1 MLTKISYLRVSITD
15 KCNLKCYY
23 CRPDNSP
30 FIYKKEYLSYEEIA
44 RLVKVMTKFGLE
56 KVRITGGE
64 PLIRP
69 NLEELIGLLSAIPE
83 IKDISITTNGLHLS
97 KYAEKFKKAGLK
109 RINVSLDSLIPERFY
124 QITKG
129 NLKDVIE
136 GIKVSKEV
144 GLEPVKVNIVA
155 IKGVNDDEILDF
167 VEFAKKYGVEIRF
180 IEMMPI
186 GAEQIN
192 WSLDKVRYLD
202 SIKKKIEEKYGE
214 LVPDFSIGSNSARVY
229 RIPNINV
236 KVGFITPLS
245 NPFCDGC
252 SKLRLTPEGSIKLC
266 LRTDEEINAR
276 DVIRNGSEKEL
287 EEFIKKVVIL
297 KEKSNQ
303 KIVSSGYQFSDCRR
317 LMVSIGG

>member
-1 MLTKISYLRVSITD
+1 MLKISYLRISITD

-30 FIYKKEYLSYEEIA
+30 FTYRSEYLTYEEIA
-44 RLVKVMTKFGLE
+44 KLVRVMVKFGLE

-64 PLIRP
+64 PLVRP
-69 NLEELIGLLSAIPE
+69 NLDKLIKLISEIPQ
-83 IKDISITTNGLHLS
+83 IKDISITTNGLTLS
-97 KYAEKFKKAGLK
+97 KYAEALKKAGLK
-109 RINVSLDSLIPERFY
+109 RVNVSLDSLIPERFY

-129 NLKDVIE
+129 NLKDVLE
-136 GIKVSKEV
+136 GIKVSKEI
-144 GLEPVKVNIVA
+144 GLEPIKVNIVA

-167 VEFAKKYGVEIRF
+167 VEFAKEYGVEIRF

-202 SIKKKIEEKYGE
+202 SIKKKIEKVYGK
-214 LVPDFSIGSNSARVY
+214 LIPSFSIGSGAAKVFK
-229 RIPNINV
+229 IPKINV

-252 SKLRLTPEGSIKLC
+252 SKLRLTAEGNIKLC
-266 LRTDEEINAR
+266 LRTDEEIQAR

-287 EEFIKKVVIL
+287 EEFVKKVVIL

-303 KIVSSGYQFSDCRR
+303 NIISSGYKFSDCKR
-317 LMVSIGG
+317 LMVAIGG

>member
-1 MLTKISYLRVSITD
+1 MFKISYLRISITE

-30 FIYKKEYLSYEEIA
+30 FVYKKEYLTYEEIA
-44 RLVKVMTKFGLE
+44 KIVRVMTKFGLE

-69 NLEELIGLLSAIPE
+69 NLDELIKLLSEIDG
-83 IKDISITTNGLHLS
+83 IKDISLTTNGITLS
-97 KYAEKFKKAGLK
+97 KHAESLKRAGLN
-109 RINVSLDSLIPERFY
+109 RINISLDSLKPDKFFS
-124 QITKG
+124 ITKG
-129 NLKDVIE
+129 NIEDVLE
-136 GIKVSKEV
+136 GIKVAKKI

-167 VEFAKKYGVEIRF
+167 VEFGKKYGVEIRF

-192 WSLDKVRYLD
+192 WSLNKVRFLTE
-202 SIKKKIEEKYGE
+202 IKEKIEKHYGK
-214 LVPDFSIGSNSARVY
+214 LIPTFSIGSGAARVY
-229 RIPNINV
+229 KLPKFNV
-236 KVGFITPLS
+236 KIGFITPLS

-252 SKLRLTPEGSIKLC
+252 SKLRLTAEGNIKLC
-266 LRTDEEINAR
+266 LRTDEEIPVR
-276 DVIRNGSEKEL
+276 DIVRNSSEKEL
-287 EEFIKKVVIL
+287 EEFIKNVVIL

-303 KIVSSGYQFSDCRR
+303 NIIKSGYQFSDCRR

>member
-30 FIYKKEYLSYEEIA
+30 FIYKKEYLSYDEIA

-69 NLEELIGLLSAIPE
+69 NLEELIGLLSTIPE
-83 IKDISITTNGLHLS
+83 IKDISITTNRLYLS

-129 NLKDVIE
+129 NLNDVIE

-266 LRTDEEINAR
+266 LRTDEEINVR

>member
-1 MLTKISYLRVSITD
+1 MLTTISYLRISITD

-30 FIYKKEYLSYEEIA
+30 FVYKNEYLSYEEIA
-44 RLVKVMTKFGLE
+44 KLVRAMAKFGLE

-69 NLEELIGLLSAIPE
+69 NLEELIGLLSDIPG
-83 IKDISITTNGLHLS
+83 IKDISITTNGLSLS
-97 KYAEKFKKAGLK
+97 KYAEKLKKAGLK
-109 RINVSLDSLIPERFY
+109 RVNVSVDSLIPEKFF

-129 NLKDVIE
+129 NLKDVID
-136 GIKVSKEV
+136 GIKASKEV
-144 GLEPVKVNIVA
+144 GLDPVKVNIVA

-167 VEFAKKYGVEIRF
+167 VEFGKKHNVEIRF

-186 GAEQIN
+186 GAEQVN
-192 WSLDKVRYLD
+192 WSLNKVRYLD
-202 SIKKKIEEKYGE
+202 FIRKKIEDRYGE
-214 LVPDFSIGSNSARVY
+214 LIPTFSIGSNSARVY
-229 RIPNINV
+229 RIPEIDV

-252 SKLRLTPEGSIKLC
+252 SKLRLTPEGNIKLC
-266 LRTDEEINAR
+266 LRTDEEIKAR
-276 DVIRNGSEKEL
+276 EIIRNSSEKEL
-287 EEFIKKVVIL
+287 EEFIKKVIIL
-297 KEKSNQ
+297 KDKSNQ
-303 KIVSSGYQFSDCRR
+303 QIVSSGYQFSDCRR

>member
-1 MLTKISYLRVSITD
+1 MLGISYLRVSVTD

-30 FIYKKEYLSYEEIA
+30 FVYKSEYLTYEEIA
-44 RLVKVMTKFGLE
+44 KLVKVMSKFGLE

-69 NLEELIGLLSAIPE
+69 NLDNLIKLISQIPN
-83 IKDISITTNGLHLS
+83 IRDISLTTNGLTLS
-97 KYAEKFKKAGLK
+97 KYAEKLKLAGLN
-109 RINVSLDSLIPERFY
+109 RINVSIDSLIPERFY

-129 NLKDVIE
+129 KLEDVLE
-136 GIKVSKEV
+136 GIKAAKEV
-144 GLEPVKVNIVA
+144 GLEPIKVNIVA
-155 IKGVNDDEILDF
+155 IKGVNDDEVLDF
-167 VEFAKKYGVEIRF
+167 VDFAKKYGVEIRF

-192 WSLDKVRYLD
+192 WSLNKVRYLD
-202 SIKKKIEEKYGE
+202 VIKEKIEKVYGK
-214 LVPDFSIGSNSARVY
+214 LIPDFSIGSGAARVF

-252 SKLRLTPEGSIKLC
+252 SKLRLTAEGSIKLC
-266 LRTDEEINAR
+266 LRTDEEIQAR
-276 DVIRNGSEKEL
+276 EIIRNGSEKDL
-287 EEFIKKVVIL
+287 EDFIKKVIIL

-303 KIVSSGYQFSDCRR
+303 NIISSGYQFSDCRR

>member
-1 MLTKISYLRVSITD
+1 MLGISYLRISITD

-30 FIYKKEYLSYEEIA
+30 FIYRNEYLTYEEIA
-44 RLVKVMTKFGLE
+44 KIVRVMTKFGLE

-64 PLIRP
+64 PLVRP
-69 NLEELIGLLSAIPE
+69 NLDKLIKLISEIPQ
-83 IKDISITTNGLHLS
+83 IKDISLTTNGITLS
-97 KYAEKFKKAGLK
+97 KYAEALKKAGLN
-109 RINVSLDSLIPERFY
+109 RVNISLDSLIPERFY

-129 NLKDVIE
+129 NLKDVLE
-136 GIKVSKEV
+136 GIKVSKKI
-144 GLEPVKVNIVA
+144 GLEPIKVNIVA

-167 VEFAKKYGVEIRF
+167 VEFAREYGVEIRF

-186 GAEQIN
+186 GAEQVN

-202 SIKKKIEEKYGE
+202 SIKKKIEEVYGE
-214 LVPDFSIGSNSARVY
+214 LIPSFSIGSGAARVFK
-229 RIPNINV
+229 IPKLDV

-252 SKLRLTPEGSIKLC
+252 SKLRLTAEGNIKLC
-266 LRTDEEINAR
+266 LRTDEEIPAR
-276 DVIRNGSEKEL
+276 DIIRNYSEKEL
-287 EEFIKKVVIL
+287 EEFVRKVVIL

-303 KIVSSGYQFSDCRR
+303 NIISSGYQFSDCRR
-317 LMVSIGG
+317 LMVAIGG